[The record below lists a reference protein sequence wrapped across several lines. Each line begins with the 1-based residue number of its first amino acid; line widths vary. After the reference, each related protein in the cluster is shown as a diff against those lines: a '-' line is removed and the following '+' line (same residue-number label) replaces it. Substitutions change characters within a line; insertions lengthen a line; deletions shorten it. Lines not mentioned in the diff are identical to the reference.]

1 MTAYQAGIAKFTEAG
16 AQVIG
21 ITTDNLY
28 SQNYWA
34 KEVLKLSFPLG
45 SDFMRSVSKSYGV
58 LIEQSGIANRASFV
72 IDSNGIIQ
80 QIEEGQAA
88 LDPNGAA
95 LACSRLKKH

>member
-21 ITTDNLY
+21 ITTDNLP
-28 SQNYWA
+28 SQSYWA

-72 IDSNGIIQ
+72 IDSDGIIQ
-80 QIEEGQAA
+80 QIEEGKAA

-95 LACSRLKKH
+95 TACSRLKKH